1 MVSAKRYI
9 KVEKKAFV
17 ARRRNGMK
25 QNTHNKISV
34 KSFVIIFDVLESI
47 RSEIDMDK
55 GVWAESSKIKAPRL
69 SEIYRLL
76 NAYKEGVFNTT
87 KIGRA
92 LTSTK
97 LTALIE
103 GMMKHTNSKRLIKK
117 LLEQLNMSDDLD
129 VQLQIAYTICNL
141 RNKEKLLKH
150 LKNFLDMTSEEPYNT
165 E

>member
-1 MVSAKRYI
+1 
-9 KVEKKAFV
+9 
-17 ARRRNGMK
+17 MK